1 MKSKIFSLLVCLV
14 AVMLLPGCDDWEPGQ
29 NRFAANT
36 GGVNLGDMAV
46 DVRTATDA
54 ASRAGTDTSGYLVT
68 VTDEAGATVTYADKE
83 CAWKY
88 SEMPEVM
95 TLPVG
100 KYIVKV
106 TSHKVEKAA
115 WDAPLYEGSKEFEIK
130 DGEITAIGTVVCRF
144 ASIKVTV
151 KFADDLASA
160 MSADSKAEVV
170 AGDGGSLTWTADET
184 RTGYF
189 EAVEGSNTLVATFT
203 GTVKGQNITRT
214 KPFTDVAKGKY
225 YVITFSLKT
234 GPSVPDETGYIDPTG
249 GITVDSEI
257 SESDED
263 GNADSPEEP
272 QDPSDRPDNE
282 EWPDNP
288 DNPDD
293 PVDPGTEGNV
303 TLSPIL
309 DEDGNSGIDPDFNK
323 VNDAIDG
330 RKYAI
335 NIKTTAPMTHL
346 KVKIESDYLTDEFLQ
361 GVGLAAEFDLAYPG
375 EFEEALAGFGFP
387 VGNGII
393 GMSDIDFDLTPFI
406 PLLNL
411 SEEPMVH
418 TFILTVE
425 AENGIKESYS
435 LKFQSF

>member
-29 NRFAANT
+29 NKFAANT
-36 GGVNLGDMAV
+36 GGLNLGDMAV
-46 DVRTATDA
+46 DVRTDTSLP
-54 ASRAGTDTSGYLVT
+54 SRAGIDTSGYLVT
-68 VTDEAGATVTYADKE
+68 ITDETGATVVYADKE

-100 KYIVKV
+100 KYIVNV
-106 TSHKVEKAA
+106 SSHKVEKAA

-130 DGEITAIGTVVCRF
+130 DGEITAIGSVVCRF
-144 ASIKVTV
+144 ASIKVSV
-151 KFADDLASA
+151 RFADDLASA
-160 MSADSKAEVV
+160 MSADSKADVV
-170 AGDGGSLTWTADET
+170 AGDEGSLTWTADET

-189 EAVEGSNTLVATFT
+189 EAVDGSTTLVATFT
-203 GTVKGQNITRT
+203 GTVKGQTITRT

-225 YVITFSLKT
+225 YIITFSLKT

-257 SESDED
+257 SESDEN
-263 GNADSPEEP
+263 GNADTPEEP
-272 QDPSDRPDNE
+272 QDPSGRPDDE
-282 EWPDNP
+282 VWPDNP

-293 PVDPGTEGNV
+293 PVDPGTEGKV
-303 TLSPIL
+303 TVVPIP
-309 DEDGNSGIDPDFNK
+309 DENGNSGIDPDFNK

-335 NIKTTAPMTHL
+335 NIKTTEPMTHL
-346 KVKIESDYLTDEFLQ
+346 HVVIQSDYLTNEFLES
-361 GVGLAAEFDLAYPG
+361 VGLSSTFDLAEPG
-375 EFEEALAGFGFP
+375 EFEEALNGFGFP
-387 VGNGII
+387 VGDNLI
-393 GMSDIDFDLTPFI
+393 GKTDIDFDLSPFI

-411 SEEPMVH
+411 GDPMVH

-425 AENGIKESYS
+425 AENGIKESFS